1 MENIP
6 TWTPVV
12 ALALRAPDG
21 RILMHRRPP
30 EKAHGGL
37 WEFPGGKVEP
47 GEHPV
52 IALVRE
58 ISEELAIGIDPSHLE
73 PAGFAQTPV
82 DGAVPPIVI
91 LLYACTVWTG
101 MPEPQ
106 EGGEIE
112 WFDGAEVK
120 ALDKPPLDI
129 VLTEQ
134 LFAKSPR

>member
-1 MENIP
+1 MESIP
-6 TWTPVV
+6 TWIPVV
-12 ALALRAPDG
+12 ALALHAPDG

-58 ISEELAIGIDPSHLE
+58 ISEELAIGIDPLTLE
-73 PAGFAQTPV
+73 PVGLAQAPL
-82 DGAVPPIVI
+82 DGASVPIVI
-91 LLYACTVWTG
+91 LLYACGRWSG
-101 MPEPQ
+101 EPEPQ
-106 EGGEIE
+106 EGGAIG
-112 WFDGAEVK
+112 WFDAAEIA
-120 ALDKPPLDI
+120 ALDKPPLD
-129 VLTEQ
+129 VSLARQ